1 MLGRLVAIVSLV
13 AVVSLFVL
21 LQMTTPATIGPLGIL
36 IVFILMYTSALG
48 VLTFLLYGGSKL
60 IVKLSRSVT
69 VRQPLEPLPL
79 GRAYYFS
86 SAIALA
92 PVILIGMES
101 VGGVSFY
108 ELALVIIFVVIACVY
123 IARRSR

>member
-21 LQMTTPATIGPLGIL
+21 LHMTTPATIGPLGIL
-36 IVFILMYTSALG
+36 IVFILMYASALG

-60 IVKLSRSVT
+60 LVKLSRSVT
-69 VRQPLEPLPL
+69 VRQPLEPLSL